1 MALYTSK
8 TNSVQVQIAKKKTK
22 SEGEFLIEYK
32 GNKTT
37 TVVIPF
43 ALLYDVAIY
52 IHYVMTFPL
61 L

>member
-43 ALLYDVAIY
+43 TLLYDVAIY